1 MASIDPLIRGEI
13 KDWRKNIIN
22 QLRNR
27 NKSQTRCFADL
38 IYLHNRLFEST
49 NTLRGENLQLTVAIE
64 KLKCEVV
71 GTGTGTGAN
80 AALEA
85 RLLAQAEE
93 LTMLHRRRGEHTQQI
108 VDLNNKMQDMMK
120 DLQSK
125 ESSLAESLELNAS
138 LRAELNTCVN
148 RERELAEANQMLRD
162 EYQALQLAFASLEE
176 KLRKAQEENRQLVE
190 RLIKCKTKD
199 AEKMNEENDNFLKKR
214 QAKVQKDL
222 EDAARDTRAISPERT
237 SVKEGIPGLPTAVP
251 TDVAV
256 KFSAH
261 DGEVSAVKW
270 SPVDRILATGGA
282 DRKVKLWDISKGT
295 FESKGMLIGSNAS
308 VMSVDFDS
316 TGTLILGASN
326 DFASRVWSVNDLRL
340 RVSF

>member
-1 MASIDPLIRGEI
+1 MA
-13 KDWRKNIIN
+13 N
-22 QLRNR
+22 
-27 NKSQTRCFADL
+27 
-38 IYLHNRLFEST
+38 NRLFEST

-199 AEKMNEENDNFLKKR
+199 AEKMNEENDNFLK
-214 QAKVQKDL
+214 
-222 EDAARDTRAISPERT
+222 AISPERT
-237 SVKEGIPGLPTAVP
+237 NIKEGIPGLPTAVP